1 MLKTGGKAKNTDF
14 WYMRITRVV
23 RFCPVPL
30 NNALEA
36 KNIKCKLTSKHPYN
50 LFGANNL
57 SKQQMRGVVE
67 SSVFCFEF
75 KFEDLIICLYKVT
88 SLFTKYLL

>member
-36 KNIKCKLTSKHPYN
+36 KKH
-50 LFGANNL
+50 
-57 SKQQMRGVVE
+57 QM
-67 SSVFCFEF
+67 
-75 KFEDLIICLYKVT
+75 
-88 SLFTKYLL
+88 